1 MRVSIREQPFKTPMD
16 PKNSEYLEANRALW
30 NQRVSFHRDSALYGV
45 EEWKRG
51 EDSLNWIELE
61 LLGDVRGKE
70 LIHLQCH
77 FGQDTLSLARR
88 GAKVTGVDFSK
99 DAVELA
105 RSLAQELALDARF
118 IEANVLDLALPS
130 SPLAGQRFDLV
141 FASYGVIGW
150 LPDLTTWGRIV
161 ASLLK
166 PGGRF
171 VFVEFHP
178 IVWMFDDAFTRFQYS
193 YFDQGVIETTQSG
206 SYASP
211 DAPIGGKE
219 YGWNHSLS
227 EVIRALL
234 DAGLVIERFD
244 EHEDSPYSCFQNM
257 VERAPGRYRI
267 ASQNGIIPLVYGLVV
282 TRGAHS

>member
-1 MRVSIREQPFKTPMD
+1 MD
-16 PKNSEYLEANRALW
+16 LKNSDYFEANRALW

-45 EEWKRG
+45 EAWKRG
-51 EDSLNWIELE
+51 ADSLNWIELD
-61 LLGDVRGKE
+61 LLGDVSGKE

-99 DAVELA
+99 DAIELA
-105 RSLAQELALDARF
+105 RSLTQELALDARF
-118 IEANVLDLALPS
+118 IDANVYDLALPS
-130 SPLAGQRFDLV
+130 SPLANRRFDIV

-150 LPDLTTWGRIV
+150 LPDLKTWGRIV

-193 YFDQGVIETTQSG
+193 YFDRGVIETSQCG

-219 YGWNHSLS
+219 YGWNHALS
-227 EVIRALL
+227 EVMHALV
-234 DAGLVIERFD
+234 DAGLTIARFD
-244 EHEDSPYSCFQNM
+244 EYEDSPYSCFQGM
-257 VERAPGRYRI
+257 VERAPGRFRI
-267 ASQNGIIPLVYGLVV
+267 ASQDGIIPLVYGIVA
-282 TRGAHS
+282 TRGARA